1 MKLFRYIILN
11 HIIPFF
17 LSSFILI
24 FIFLL
29 QFLMKYADKIVGKGL
44 SLWVIVKLISYNLA
58 WILVLV
64 IPMSVLI
71 STLMAFGN
79 LSQKNE
85 ITIMKASGIS
95 VYKMLIPP
103 FLWSMLIAYGLVYFN
118 NNIYPDANH
127 NARILLSDI
136 SKTKPTLSII
146 PGIFSREIP
155 NTAILVRALDPN
167 SNLMYDITVYNF
179 SNPNSTTIINAKK
192 GRVFFTADNSK
203 LVFELENGEIHEKSN
218 DEKEL
223 YRKFVFRNHKI
234 SFPADEFN
242 FKQSNTVTQRGGRE
256 MSADDLSEVADS
268 LRVLQNNYKIS
279 FSSILY
285 NILSDT
291 TFFHSAKYGIDEA
304 NYNLQLKLLS
314 NNNILRAQIENI
326 KFYQDEINSFLVEY
340 HKKYSIPFACI
351 VFIIIGAPL
360 GIKIRKGGFGVAAG
374 VSLFFFL
381 IYWAMLIGGEKLAD
395 RSLISPFWAMWSP
408 NFLLLIFGLIISYRA
423 NEEIAS
429 FNFDFIKKFIPKKFI
444 PVEEISQVNE

>member
-1 MKLFRYIILN
+1 
-11 HIIPFF
+11 
-17 LSSFILI
+17 
-24 FIFLL
+24 
-29 QFLMKYADKIVGKGL
+29 
-44 SLWVIVKLISYNLA
+44 
-58 WILVLV
+58 
-64 IPMSVLI
+64 
-71 STLMAFGN
+71 
-79 LSQKNE
+79 
-85 ITIMKASGIS
+85 
-95 VYKMLIPP
+95 
-103 FLWSMLIAYGLVYFN
+103 
-118 NNIYPDANH
+118 
-127 NARILLSDI
+127 
-136 SKTKPTLSII
+136 
-146 PGIFSREIP
+146 
-155 NTAILVRALDPN
+155 
-167 SNLMYDITVYNF
+167 
-179 SNPNSTTIINAKK
+179 
-192 GRVFFTADNSK
+192 
-203 LVFELENGEIHEKSN
+203 
-218 DEKEL
+218 
-223 YRKFVFRNHKI
+223 
-234 SFPADEFN
+234 
-242 FKQSNTVTQRGGRE
+242 

-314 NNNILRAQIENI
+314 NNNILRAQVENI

>member
-1 MKLFRYIILN
+1 M
-11 HIIPFF
+11 
-17 LSSFILI
+17 
-24 FIFLL
+24 
-29 QFLMKYADKIVGKGL
+29 
-44 SLWVIVKLISYNLA
+44 
-58 WILVLV
+58 
-64 IPMSVLI
+64 
-71 STLMAFGN
+71 
-79 LSQKNE
+79 
-85 ITIMKASGIS
+85 
-95 VYKMLIPP
+95 
-103 FLWSMLIAYGLVYFN
+103 
-118 NNIYPDANH
+118 
-127 NARILLSDI
+127 
-136 SKTKPTLSII
+136 
-146 PGIFSREIP
+146 
-155 NTAILVRALDPN
+155 
-167 SNLMYDITVYNF
+167 
-179 SNPNSTTIINAKK
+179 
-192 GRVFFTADNSK
+192 
-203 LVFELENGEIHEKSN
+203 
-218 DEKEL
+218 
-223 YRKFVFRNHKI
+223 
-234 SFPADEFN
+234 
-242 FKQSNTVTQRGGRE
+242 
-256 MSADDLSEVADS
+256 
-268 LRVLQNNYKIS
+268 
-279 FSSILY
+279 Y